1 MKKRGFTLVELLAVL
16 VLIAAIS
23 LVVFPSII
31 NYINSSKGEINETTK
46 QLIITSANQYLS
58 DKYPQELNTSACFNL
73 QTLIDNEYLE
83 KSTVTNLANKIDP
96 NTTYI
101 QADYAI
107 DSEMKTEK
115 YNIRIVT
122 KCIVYGDVNLDGNVD
137 STDYD
142 LLKTYVKGSSNL
154 SEEALVNADVT
165 LDGKVDVF
173 DLAVLKARI
182 SDTPVLTKLPFSID
196 SDKFKFGDLDF
207 DGKVTLQDST
217 IITRYTINEIEF
229 TSLQKIAA
237 DLNLDGKVD
246 LKDVT
251 VISRHCAN
259 WDDYKTLPIID

>member
-31 NYINSSKGEINETTK
+31 NYINSSKGDINETTK
-46 QLIITSANQYLS
+46 QLIITSANQYMN
-58 DKYPQELNTSACFNL
+58 DKYQQKLNTSACFNL

-83 KSTVTNLANKIDP
+83 KATVTNQAGKLDP

-101 QADYAI
+101 QADYAV
-107 DSEMKTEK
+107 DPDLKTEK
-115 YNIRIVT
+115 YIIKIVT
-122 KCIVYGDVNLDGNVD
+122 KCTTYGDVNLDGNVD

-154 SEEALVNADVT
+154 SEEALVNADMT
-165 LDGKVDVF
+165 LDGKVDAI
-173 DLAVLKARI
+173 DLAVLKARL
-182 SDTPVLTKLPFSID
+182 SNVLTELPFSID

-207 DGKVTLQDST
+207 DGEVTDQDSV
-217 IITRYTINEIEF
+217 ILDRYNVHWFDF
-229 TSLQKIAA
+229 TPLQKIAA

-246 LKDVT
+246 LKDAT
-251 VISRHCAN
+251 VLGRHLAN